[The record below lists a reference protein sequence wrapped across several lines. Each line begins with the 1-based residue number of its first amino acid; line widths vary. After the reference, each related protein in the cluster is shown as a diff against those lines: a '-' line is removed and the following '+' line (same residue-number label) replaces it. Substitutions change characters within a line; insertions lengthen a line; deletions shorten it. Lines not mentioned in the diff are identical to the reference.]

1 RPTGSVSSRRNIDL
15 YGANPAPSAQGM
27 GKCQNL
33 GLTTRG
39 LRRVTLAGGEHLVA
53 RVTEPVEIH

>member
-1 RPTGSVSSRRNIDL
+1 MVPIPPPLRKGWVNACS
-15 YGANPAPSAQGM
+15 
-27 GKCQNL
+27 